1 MRRPGAVPASG
12 RSVDRIAVRGSLSS
26 SESAAVLA
34 LAAEAAAAD
43 ALQPLSEQVLLHVRG
58 GGSTQAVNLLLSEDS
73 EDSGDAAL
81 AGYAHLGPDGS
92 AELVVG
98 PGFRRKGHGRALAG
112 ALTDAAAGHP
122 FRIWAHGDLP
132 AARGLAAAAGF
143 TRDRALWQMRRPL
156 AGPLAEPV
164 LPDGVTVR
172 TFIPGRDED
181 PWLEIN
187 RRAFAE
193 HPEQGSWTREDLA
206 QREREPWFD
215 PSGFFLAERRGKLAG
230 FHWTKIHP
238 AGETR
243 GQPTAIGE
251 VYVVGV
257 DPSERGTG
265 LGRALTLTGVT
276 YLRGRGLPDV
286 MLYVDESNTPAVRL
300 YESLGFTRYSTDVMY
315 RWPGQSPAR

>member
-12 RSVDRIAVRGSLSS
+12 GPVNRIAVRGSLSS
-26 SESAAVLA
+26 AEAAAVLE
-34 LAAEAAAAD
+34 LAAEAAATD
-43 ALQPLSEQVLLHVRG
+43 AVQPLSEQVLLHVRG
-58 GGSTQAVNLLLSEDS
+58 GGSTRAANLLLSQD
-73 EDSGDAAL
+73 GAL
-81 AGYAHLGPDGS
+81 AGYAHLDPDGS

-98 PGFRRKGHGRALAG
+98 PAFRGKGHGRALAG
-112 ALTDAAAGHP
+112 ALTEAAAGQP

-143 TRDRALWQMRRPL
+143 ARDRALWQMRRPL
-156 AGPLAEPV
+156 AGPLPEPV
-164 LPDGVTVR
+164 LPGGVTVR
-172 TFIPGRDED
+172 TFVPGRDEE

-187 RRAFAE
+187 RRAFAG

-206 QREREPWFD
+206 QRERERWFD

-238 AGETR
+238 AGETP
-243 GQPTAIGE
+243 GQPEAIGE

-257 DPSERGTG
+257 HPSERGTG
-265 LGRALTLTGVT
+265 LGRALTLTGVA
-276 YLRGRGLPDV
+276 YLRGRGLPEV

-300 YESLGFTRYSTDVMY
+300 YESLGFARYSADVMY
-315 RWPGQSPAR
+315 RWPGPAPDR